1 MNESKKSSN
10 SSFGDSQ
17 ESTYSNKS
25 DKNQRRLNPSNPTTG
40 RVIAPKE
47 DSDDESSQSDNND
60 SVESNDVEDV
70 SHLHTG
76 WVNKDFVYGLLLS
89 FVKHSKLSTGVD
101 FCRVMCYQ
109 KSTNKLTES
118 EKLHQKKMI
127 SLKKIISTMALK
139 ACRIKE
145 LAKYLDMPKIHLDT
159 LPGYM
164 AISSIIVGVLVDIL
178 SNTCGYRNVDHGD
191 IRDYFHARFTNERNQ
206 RNYKR
211 KPKEINT
218 SSMVDGVSSA
228 LPTDSNDAVSS
239 RTVSSAAP
247 TAVIKKAPAS
257 TNPRPSAGTKKS
269 KPHQAATG
277 ESVKKHSRHKAKEA
291 NSTSNALAAIEDI
304 LSEPNESANE
314 YATGNE
320 GLEDDEGHSNESS
333 ANSDSSSDGECIAF
347 TWSLHCFYIVFA
359 W

>member
-1 MNESKKSSN
+1 MSSSKSSSKGMNESKKSSN

-164 AISSIIVGVLVDIL
+164 AISSIIVGVLVDI
-178 SNTCGYRNVDHGD
+178 
-191 IRDYFHARFTNERNQ
+191 
-206 RNYKR
+206 
-211 KPKEINT
+211 
-218 SSMVDGVSSA
+218 
-228 LPTDSNDAVSS
+228 
-239 RTVSSAAP
+239 
-247 TAVIKKAPAS
+247 
-257 TNPRPSAGTKKS
+257 
-269 KPHQAATG
+269 
-277 ESVKKHSRHKAKEA
+277 
-291 NSTSNALAAIEDI
+291 
-304 LSEPNESANE
+304 
-314 YATGNE
+314 
-320 GLEDDEGHSNESS
+320 
-333 ANSDSSSDGECIAF
+333 
-347 TWSLHCFYIVFA
+347 
-359 W
+359 

>member
-1 MNESKKSSN
+1 MSSSKSSSKGMKESKKSSN
-10 SSFGDSQ
+10 SNKEDSQ
-17 ESTYSNKS
+17 ESVYSSKS
-25 DKNQRRLNPSNPTTG
+25 DKNQTRLNPANPTTG
-40 RVIAPKE
+40 RVIEPME
-47 DSDDESSQSDNND
+47 DSDLESSQSKTDY
-60 SVESNDVEDV
+60 SEESNEVEDV

-145 LAKYLDMPKIHLDT
+145 LAKYLEMPKIHLDT

-164 AISSIIVGVLVDIL
+164 AISSIILGVLVDIL
-178 SNTCGYRNVDHGD
+178 INTCGYRNVDHGD

-211 KPKEINT
+211 KPKAIIT
-218 SSMVDGVSSA
+218 SSLVNGVSSA
-228 LPTDSNDAVSS
+228 LPADSNDAVSS
-239 RTVSSAAP
+239 FGN
-247 TAVIKKAPAS
+247 IKFIF
-257 TNPRPSAGTKKS
+257 NNC
-269 KPHQAATG
+269 
-277 ESVKKHSRHKAKEA
+277 SR
-291 NSTSNALAAIEDI
+291 
-304 LSEPNESANE
+304 
-314 YATGNE
+314 
-320 GLEDDEGHSNESS
+320 
-333 ANSDSSSDGECIAF
+333 
-347 TWSLHCFYIVFA
+347 
-359 W
+359 